1 MNKAWLYILVGG
13 MFETVWATTMDLS
26 ECFTDLF
33 WTVVT
38 MLLMPISVIFLNK
51 GLKMGL
57 PTGPSY
63 SVWVGIGAIGSV
75 VVGMVLFGEFPN
87 LLGYFFLLLI
97 IAGVIG
103 LNMVTEGD
111 SPS

>member
-1 MNKAWLYILVGG
+1 MSKAWFWVLIGG
-13 MFETVWATTMDLS
+13 IFETLWATTMDLS
-26 ECFTDLF
+26 DGFSDLF

-38 MLLMPISVIFLNK
+38 ILILPISVVFLNK
-51 GLKMGL
+51 GMSMGL

-75 VVGMVLFGEFPN
+75 IVGMILFGEFPSIS
-87 LLGYFFLLLI
+87 GYFFLLLI

-103 LNMVTEGD
+103 LNMVTKSAED
-111 SPS
+111 

>member
-1 MNKAWLYILVGG
+1 MNRAWLYILVGG
-13 MFETVWATTMDLS
+13 AFETVWATTMDLS

-33 WTVVT
+33 WTLVT
-38 MLLMPISVIFLNK
+38 LAIMPVSVIFLNM

-87 LLGYFFLLLI
+87 LIGYVCLVLI

-103 LNMVTEGD
+103 LNLVTE
-111 SPS
+111 SESS

>member
-1 MNKAWLYILVGG
+1 MSIAWLWVLVGG
-13 MFETVWATTMDLS
+13 IFETMWATTMDLS

-33 WTVVT
+33 WTAVT
-38 MLLMPISVIFLNK
+38 IAIMPISVIFLNK

-57 PTGPSY
+57 PTGPCY

-75 VVGMVLFGEFPN
+75 AVGMVLFGEFPN
-87 LLGYFFLLLI
+87 LVGYACLALI

-103 LNMVTEGD
+103 LNLVTEGKE
-111 SPS
+111 S